1 MGKMKKLLVLLTVA
15 VGLFGFSAGA
25 FAAGLDDICIP
36 CTKCPLGTVGCP
48 QPAQGITPTCSY
60 FDYETGYGYVPG
72 TRGLTREENCK
83 AIFSICNCLN
93 AGTNFV
99 AGHRIGIRMTILV
112 DGRAG
117 QNGAYWSQPASA
129 NIAFSKFATQELAC
143 AATAYVSQFGPGKFY
158 KTDSNGVATT
168 EVTSLTGGTT
178 CTVPTA
184 NQATQIITDPGSGYT
199 ITLQDETDNLSRW
212 LINIPEMRIDTSVL
226 HNCETISVKIET
238 LDQNTGGIC
247 AECTATCECIIQV
260 AKVCC
265 ATPSSSTCL
274 FPYFTSTTAPNDAQ
288 PWWNGIA
295 IINTGSSDGTATLLV
310 TQTDGV
316 KGEVTVDVA
325 AGAIYVEMLKDIE
338 FTAAGGTLGD
348 KPVWIQV
355 NTTFTSMDGFAII
368 ADSTTGESMGYL
380 CRKPSQQ

>member
-15 VGLFGFSAGA
+15 VGLFGFSTGA
-25 FAAGLDDICIP
+25 FAAGLDDVCIP
-36 CTKCPLGTVGCP
+36 CTKCPLGQIGCP
-48 QPAQGITPTCSY
+48 QPGQGTTPTCGY
-60 FDYETGYGYVPG
+60 FDFETGYGYVSG
-72 TRGLTREENCK
+72 TRGGTQENCK
-83 AIFSICNCLN
+83 AVFSICNCLT
-93 AGTNFV
+93 AATSFV
-99 AGHRIGIRMTILV
+99 AGHRIGVRMTILV

-129 NIAFSKFATQELAC
+129 NIEFRKLATQEAAC
-143 AATAYVSQFGPGKFY
+143 AATSYGSFFGPGKFF
-158 KTDSNGVATT
+158 KTDSNGISTT
-168 EVTSLTGGTT
+168 EVTTLASGST

-184 NQATQIITDPGSGYT
+184 NQATQIITDPVNGYT
-199 ITLQDETDNLSRW
+199 ITLQDETDNVSRW

-226 HNCETISVKIET
+226 HNCEVISVKIEM

-247 AECTATCECIIQV
+247 AECSAVCECIIQV

-265 ATPSSSTCL
+265 ADPSSSTCL

-316 KGEVTVDVA
+316 KGSITVPVK
-325 AGAIYVEMLKDIE
+325 AGAIYVEMLKDID

-348 KPVWIQV
+348 LPVWI
-355 NTTFTSMDGFAII
+355 
-368 ADSTTGESMGYL
+368 
-380 CRKPSQQ
+380 